1 MVGALMC
8 TVAICGYDI
17 CHYCSYIVH
26 VPGTTLE
33 RSKGPKV
40 GFWYNAVAG
49 LKDPESEMQFFQTA
63 KESNTS
69 T

>member
-1 MVGALMC
+1 MC
-8 TVAICGYDI
+8 K
-17 CHYCSYIVH
+17 
-26 VPGTTLE
+26 VPLSSVPRVQGLDFAKNT
-33 RSKGPKV
+33 
-40 GFWYNAVAG
+40 AAG